1 MDHRYLKFLFLNFPA
16 SKYCQFAL
24 IFFQFRLCCFY
35 KVCSYKKV
43 QYSEEKYHWQLPYE
57 KNSFQIRFQFSSN
70 AFQICFRCVSNS
82 IQSHLKS
89 ALRPVISMLI
99 FQLLLIFTH
108 VLIFQLIR
116 IGISITMR
124 TECGLF
130 CKDLEKTKIA
140 NTSNIN
146 FSLMACK
153 ISLFLKKRK
162 KRMKQQRK
170 RKTGFRI
177 GLI

>member
-1 MDHRYLKFLFLNFPA
+1 M
-16 SKYCQFAL
+16 
-24 IFFQFRLCCFY
+24 
-35 KVCSYKKV
+35 KKNITGNKLYV
-43 QYSEEKYHWQLPYE
+43 PKLPYE

-170 RKTGFRI
+170 RKMGFRI

>member
-24 IFFQFRLCCFY
+24 IFFQFRFCCFY

-43 QYSEEKYHWQLPYE
+43 HYSEEKYHWQLPYE

-99 FQLLLIFTH
+99 FQL
-108 VLIFQLIR
+108 IR

-146 FSLMACK
+146 FLLMACK